1 MPCAARSGEVAIT
14 LALNATGVWFGVG
27 LHSPGAGGG
36 MVGADMVVAQ
46 LGPGAKLELAEFWAD
61 AYARPMRKADAGGGN
76 GLNACAYASSPAAGT
91 RITFTRPLR
100 GAAAAHS
107 ADVVPGAR
115 ASVAWAVGAGPT
127 LAPHVAA
134 GRASVIW

>member
-1 MPCAARSGEVAIT
+1 MSIT

-27 LHSPGAGGG
+27 IHSPGAGGG

-46 LGPGAKLELAEFWAD
+46 LAPGGGVELAEYWAD
-61 AYARPMRKADAGGGN
+61 AYARPTRKADAGGGN
-76 GLNACAYASSPAAGT
+76 GLIACASASSPAGGT
-91 RITFTRPLR
+91 RVTFTRPLR
-100 GAAAAHS
+100 GAADAHS

-127 LAPHVAA
+127 LAPHAAA
-134 GRASVIW
+134 GRASVMW